1 MNSNE
6 RKYASNYNTHLD
18 FLIINHVTKK
28 PILAIETDGYNFHN
42 NNTEQHKRDL
52 MKDHILEIYNLPLLR
67 LATTAY
73 GEKEKIIEKLKLILS
88 L

>member
-1 MNSNE
+1 
-6 RKYASNYNTHLD
+6 
-18 FLIINHVTKK
+18 
-28 PILAIETDGYNFHN
+28 
-42 NNTEQHKRDL
+42 